1 VVRSWA
7 RIAALIGVVL
17 LLGLLPAS
25 KEVVRAIQ
33 RGDDLAGRLHYSAA
47 IEAYRVAAARCP
59 ACLAPRLRQ
68 AAVYV
73 RQARYDEALRAYL
86 DAARRG
92 PFDGKLLEGLAR
104 LYSAQGSDQAAATTL
119 ETLLRR
125 RPERGDLWFLLGVA
139 REGIDDPAGARQ
151 AYQDA
156 LRAGRPPLRAADRQR
171 AHTRLGVLCLGDG
184 DTACAAAHWQAAIEG
199 PDTTLSSEAAQVVA
213 ALAMVEGGSEPA
225 FAWARLGQ
233 ALLSSDEL
241 LAARLVFERSLS
253 LAPAYADAHAY
264 LGHVLD
270 VQGEEH
276 EAVAHLETA
285 IALAPDHVLGY
296 YFLGMLYVHKGWLVT
311 GRSVLF
317 EGHDAAPEDAAIC
330 AAVAD
335 TYLRAEEIDYAAA
348 ERWLHAAVDRAP
360 DEIRFHLLLAHFYVD
375 HNIDPGLH
383 GIAVAEFA
391 LELDPD
397 NVEALETLGWAHYLS
412 GTPRLALEPLL
423 RARSLAPQN
432 AQVCYRIGA
441 TYQALGD
448 LELAREAYQ
457 QAVDLDW
464 GGTIGARARDALA
477 GG

>member
-1 VVRSWA
+1 MVRAWA
-7 RIAALIGVVL
+7 RIAALIGAVL

-25 KEVVRAIQ
+25 KEVVGAIQ
-33 RGDDLAGRLHYSAA
+33 RGDDLVGRLHYSAA
-47 IEAYRVAAARCP
+47 LEAYQAAATRCP
-59 ACLAPRLRQ
+59 ACPVPRLRQ
-68 AAVYV
+68 AVVYV
-73 RQARYDEALRAYL
+73 QQARYDDALHAYL

-92 PFDGKLLEGLAR
+92 PFDGLLLEGLAR
-104 LYSAQGSDQAAATTL
+104 LYSAQGTDRAAAATL

-125 RPERGDLWFLLGVA
+125 RPGRGDLWFLLGTA
-139 REGIDDPAGARQ
+139 REGMGDPTGARQ

-156 LRAGRPPLRAADRQR
+156 LRADRPSLQASDRQR
-171 AHTRLGVLCLGDG
+171 VHTRLGVLCLGDG
-184 DTACAAAHWQAAIEG
+184 DTACAVAHWQAAIEG
-199 PDTTLSSEAAQVVA
+199 PDKTLGGEAAQVVA

-233 ALLSSDEL
+233 ALLGSDEL
-241 LAARLVFERSLS
+241 SVARLAFERSLS

-264 LGHVLD
+264 LGHVLGA
-270 VQGEEH
+270 QGEER

-375 HNIDPGLH
+375 YNIDPGLH

-412 GTPRLALEPLL
+412 GTPRQALDPLL
-423 RARSLAPQN
+423 RARSLAPHS

-441 TYQALGD
+441 TYQALGEA
-448 LELAREAYQ
+448 ELAREAYQ

-464 GGTIGARARDALA
+464 SGTIGARARDALA